1 MLGSQQRSKKR
12 RVKTI
17 LFSARSDSFYVNMNP
32 IAKFL
37 LLLLLS
43 IGVVVSIIKP
53 VPDLAYNLLVL
64 AFAIGFLA
72 ESGTI
77 KYMVKS
83 YLALLVV
90 ALLVMMVWWILFN
103 QIGTN
108 PIFTI
113 SLFGASLK
121 VTYLSIYVGIGKI
134 SGYAS
139 MAFMT
144 LLTIMSTRDADIISA
159 LRKLGLPLK
168 VVFFASLVA
177 RSLNIMSDDL
187 DSIRQAQFARGSGAT
202 SNNIIK
208 KVSSFVMLSI
218 PLTTSM
224 IKRSVDMG
232 FALESRGFSKSKGM
246 SGFIGEKRIRFSDAV
261 IIAFGVFMLA
271 LPFLA

>member
-1 MLGSQQRSKKR
+1 MQASVSRGQKR
-12 RVKTI
+12 KVKTI

-37 LLLLLS
+37 LLILLS
-43 IGVVVSIIKP
+43 VGVVASIIRP
-53 VPDLAYNLLVL
+53 IPDLAYNLLVL
-64 AFAIGFLA
+64 AFAVGFLV

-77 KYMVKS
+77 KYLVKS

-90 ALLVMMVWWILFN
+90 ALFVMMVWWIVFN

-108 PIFTI
+108 TIFSMT
-113 SLFGASLK
+113 LFGATLRI
-121 VTYLSIYVGIGKI
+121 TGLSIYVGIGKI

-159 LRKLGLPLK
+159 LKKLKAPFK
-168 VVFFASLVA
+168 IVFFASLIA
-177 RSLNIMSDDL
+177 RSLNIMSEDL
-187 DSIRQAQFARGSGAT
+187 DSIRQAQFARGAGGT
-202 SNNIIK
+202 STNIIK
-208 KVSSFVMLSI
+208 KVTSFVMLSI

-246 SGFIGEKRIRFSDAV
+246 SDFISEKKFSASDAIV
-261 IIAFGVFMLA
+261 VAFGAFMLA
-271 LPFLA
+271 LPFV

>member
-1 MLGSQQRSKKR
+1 MQASASRGQKR
-12 RVKTI
+12 KVKTI

-37 LLLLLS
+37 LLILLS
-43 IGVVVSIIKP
+43 VGVVASIIRP
-53 VPDLAYNLLVL
+53 VPDLTYNLLVL
-64 AFAIGFLA
+64 AFAVGFLF

-77 KYMVKS
+77 KYLVKS

-90 ALLVMMVWWILFN
+90 ALFVMMAWWIVFN

-108 PIFTI
+108 T
-113 SLFGASLK
+113 LFSMTLLGATLK
-121 VTYLSIYVGIGKI
+121 ITSLSIYVGIGKI

-159 LRKLGLPLK
+159 LKKIKAPFK
-168 VVFFASLVA
+168 VVFFASLIA

-187 DSIRQAQFARGSGAT
+187 DSIRQAQFARGAGGT
-202 SNNIIK
+202 SANIIK
-208 KVSSFVMLSI
+208 KVTSFVMLSI

-246 SGFIGEKRIRFSDAV
+246 SDFISEKRFKASDAV
-261 IIAFGVFMLA
+261 IMAFGAFMLV
-271 LPFLA
+271 LPFI

>member
-1 MLGSQQRSKKR
+1 MQASASRGRKR
-12 RVKTI
+12 KVKTI

-37 LLLLLS
+37 LLILLS
-43 IGVVVSIIKP
+43 VGVVASIIRP
-53 VPDLAYNLLVL
+53 VPDLTYNLLVL
-64 AFAIGFLA
+64 AFAVGFLF

-77 KYMVKS
+77 KYLVKS

-90 ALLVMMVWWILFN
+90 ALFVMMAWWIVFN

-108 PIFTI
+108 T
-113 SLFGASLK
+113 LFSMTLLGATLK
-121 VTYLSIYVGIGKI
+121 ITSLSIYVGIGKI

-159 LRKLGLPLK
+159 LKKIKAPFK
-168 VVFFASLVA
+168 VVFFASLIA

-187 DSIRQAQFARGSGAT
+187 DSIRQAQFARGAGGT
-202 SNNIIK
+202 STNIVK
-208 KVSSFVMLSI
+208 KVTSFVMLSI

-246 SGFIGEKRIRFSDAV
+246 SDFISEKRFKASDAV
-261 IIAFGVFMLA
+261 IMAFGAFMLV
-271 LPFLA
+271 LPFI